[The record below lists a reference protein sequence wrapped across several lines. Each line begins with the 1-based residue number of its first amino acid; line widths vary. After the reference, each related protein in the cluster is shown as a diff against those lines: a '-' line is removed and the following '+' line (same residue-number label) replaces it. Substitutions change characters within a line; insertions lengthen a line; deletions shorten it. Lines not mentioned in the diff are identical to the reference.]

1 MWPIFLATAKRE
13 TSHALPG
20 EEVCRACS
28 QVRPRL
34 LGSELHVFL
43 FRVQADC
50 EHVLQDALQRV
61 REFLRWELGS
71 H

>member
-13 TSHALPG
+13 AGHALPG
-20 EEVCRACS
+20 EEVCLACR

-34 LGSELHVFL
+34 LGSVLHVFL
-43 FRVQADC
+43 GVEADR
-50 EHVLQDALQRV
+50 EHVLQDALQHV